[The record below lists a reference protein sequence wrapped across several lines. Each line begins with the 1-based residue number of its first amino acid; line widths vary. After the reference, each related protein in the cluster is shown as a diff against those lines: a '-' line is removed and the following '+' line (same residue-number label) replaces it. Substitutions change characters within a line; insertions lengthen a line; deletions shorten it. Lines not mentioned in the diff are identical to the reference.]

1 MLVYVWKFCISSH
14 GRNSYF
20 ATENLYEMNWLAI
33 LQLDYLTLSL
43 KEDPVI
49 FPQQLKLKSFKE
61 AFKIQT
67 EK

>member
-43 KEDPVI
+43 KEDYCDFSSVAQI
-49 FPQQLKLKSFKE
+49 KE
-61 AFKIQT
+61 F
-67 EK
+67 